1 MGIYLWTVVGTLT
14 SKIKSMTKNTG
25 YDFNDY
31 QSDTLTRPRDKAWS
45 NWAKLEKKGDKVQ
58 GFIRDAFYREAE
70 GQFPAQRGVTLE
82 QPDGVFINIG
92 IKRLDFIL
100 AKTNDLRI
108 GDPLTV
114 VLDELQ
120 PASTKGF
127 SPTKIYGFYGKNMPE
142 NEGNPTVEE
151 LDSPEDTLE
160 KEEETVPSDDET
172 PGF

>member
-1 MGIYLWTVVGTLT
+1 MA
-14 SKIKSMTKNTG
+14 KNTE
-25 YDFNDY
+25 YNFNEY
-31 QSDTLTRPRDKAWS
+31 QTDALTRPRDRAWS
-45 NWAKLEKKGDKVQ
+45 NWAKLEKEGDKVQ

-114 VLDELQ
+114 VLENLI
-120 PASTKGF
+120 PPKTKGF
-127 SPTKIYGFYGKNMPE
+127 SPTKEICFYGKNLPE
-142 NEGNPTVEE
+142 NESNPTVGE
-151 LDSPEDTLE
+151 LDEPEYVAS
-160 KEEETVPSDDET
+160 EEEVGAAVDEDET
-172 PGF
+172 PF